1 MEETHQSDLP
11 STAGGEVP
19 IEISVVSPVYRA
31 EDLVSTLVARIC
43 AVLDPLVARFEI
55 ILVDDGSPDNGWAE
69 IKQACSRDSRV
80 VGIRLSRNF
89 GQHYAISAGLSRARG
104 RWVVVMDC
112 DLQDQPEE
120 IVALYQKAREGFDI
134 VLARRANRQDGLI
147 KVASSRAFYGFLNYL
162 TGVQQDATIANF
174 GIYERKVI
182 TAINQMTESI
192 RYFPTMVRWVGFKR
206 TAIDVAHAARPAGKT
221 SYNWSRLLNL
231 ALDIAL
237 SYSDKPL
244 KLVVRAGTL
253 VSLVGFVFAGYTVVQ
268 ALRGH
273 IVVLGYASLIVS
285 LWLLS
290 GLIILIL
297 GVIGLYIGKVFEGV
311 KRRPP
316 FIMSEIINHEG

>member
-1 MEETHQSDLP
+1 MDDSNKATIAVGSSIP
-11 STAGGEVP
+11 AP

-31 EDLVSTLVARIC
+31 EELVSVLVDRIC
-43 AVLDPLVARFEI
+43 AALAPVVATFEI
-55 ILVDDGSPDNGWAE
+55 ILVDDGSPDNGWEE
-69 IKQACSRDSRV
+69 IKKACQKDRRV

-89 GQHYAISAGLSRARG
+89 GQHYAISAGLGQARG
-104 RWVVVMDC
+104 RWIVVMDC

-120 IVALYQKAREGFDI
+120 IATLYQKALEGYDI
-134 VLARRANRQDGLI
+134 VLARRANRQDGILKI
-147 KVASSRAFYGFLNYL
+147 ASSRMFYGFLNYL

-182 TAINQMTESI
+182 TAINQMSESI

-206 TAIDVAHAARPAGKT
+206 TAIDVAHAARPAGGT

-268 ALRGH
+268 ALRGR

-285 LWLLS
+285 LWLLA

-316 FIMSEIINHEG
+316 FIMSEIINREN